1 MRGASEAPAADLVRR
16 AAEALTA
23 KGFPTQPR
31 AAEAGLADEAEAS
44 EDRRRG
50 ELQRSMV
57 RPAGA
62 RRGGFWGLMAFWKQ
76 AAPCKAAAVPSLAVG
91 PWSACLLCSS
101 GLAAHALLSFTVL
114 VRIAG
119 QLQLSHAMLV
129 TQCICLM
136 SN

>member
-1 MRGASEAPAADLVRR
+1 MRHASEAPAADLVRR

-44 EDRRRG
+44 EERRRG

-62 RRGGFWGLMAFWKQ
+62 WCGFDG
-76 AAPCKAAAVPSLAVG
+76 VSLPEVAQVSG
-91 PWSACLLCSS
+91 ARLRHTEEPLL
-101 GLAAHALLSFTVL
+101 ARH
-114 VRIAG
+114 
-119 QLQLSHAMLV
+119 
-129 TQCICLM
+129 
-136 SN
+136 